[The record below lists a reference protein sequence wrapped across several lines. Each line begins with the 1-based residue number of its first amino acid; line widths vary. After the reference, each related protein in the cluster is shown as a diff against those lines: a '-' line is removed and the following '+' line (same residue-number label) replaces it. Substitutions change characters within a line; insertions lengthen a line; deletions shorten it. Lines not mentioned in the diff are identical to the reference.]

1 MEEYS
6 LLVSDTECVLF
17 INLFEGGAERKV
29 LDDLSD
35 LDSILRQFCVDP
47 LRRPLQTRL
56 NILPTIRNKA
66 FWVENRSREISQLY
80 YRQILI
86 LKKSIFCLK
95 APIYRSMIVHCTSL
109 SPASR
114 IIVAGLVYQ
123 MSFTTLWKNEMKFL
137 LIEGQIIWC
146 SLFIQSNSNK

>member
-56 NILPTIRNKA
+56 NIWPTIRKKA
-66 FWVENRSREISQLY
+66 F
-80 YRQILI
+80 
-86 LKKSIFCLK
+86 
-95 APIYRSMIVHCTSL
+95 
-109 SPASR
+109 
-114 IIVAGLVYQ
+114 
-123 MSFTTLWKNEMKFL
+123 
-137 LIEGQIIWC
+137 
-146 SLFIQSNSNK
+146 